1 MSEFTMLVQHTLQS
15 KPFSVCSQPRTS
27 HSLVKFLP
35 GFEGPLPFEL
45 ETGYVDVEESD
56 DVQLFYYFV
65 ESERN
70 PGEDP
75 LLLWLTGG
83 PGCSGLSGLVY
94 EIGNGADLYEL
105 YDVIYLSSF
114 KSLLQVSRVSS
125 FSNWAKLPCHQK
137 EKALK
142 RFSIKQSV
150 DFVFQSLKRSCRG
163 EYQNINPSNVEC
175 QKDLQYY
182 TKCISGIET
191 THILEPLCSFASP
204 KPQEMYARR
213 RYLDEHQKELLDPE
227 PPILPKIGCRIIP
240 YSPLRNAN
248 YTYSFLLSSYWANDG
263 NVQKAIHIRKGSIGQ
278 WKRCDFGLPYTVDLP
293 SSFLYHVNLST
304 RGYRA
309 LVYSGDHDML
319 VPFLGTE
326 AWIKSLNYPIVD
338 DWRPWM
344 VQDQVAGEEGTQ
356 LPSTSPQ
363 NVLLCLKGGYL
374 ESLCNRVS
382 SSCFQLQSTDVNYVL
397 PSDVNNVL
405 PWYVG
410 VGESDDVQLFYY
422 FIKSERNHGEDPLLL
437 WLTGGPGCSGLS
449 GLVYEIGP
457 LNFKVV
463 EYNGSLPTL
472 VLNPYSWTKISSII
486 FVDSSVGTGFSY
498 ATNQHAAQSSDFK
511 QVHHLHQFLQKC
523 LMDHPE
529 FLSNPVYIAGDS
541 DADIILPVIF
551 QEILYGNEEGI
562 RPLIDLQGY
571 ILGNP
576 RTVPTLE
583 DNSKISF
590 AHRMAL
596 ISDELYDVIYLSSF
610 KSLLQVSLISKFGNW
625 TKLPSHQKEK
635 AFKIFSIKQSI
646 DILFQSLKRSYRG
659 EYQNIDPRNVECQK
673 DLQYYTMCISGI
685 NQAHIL
691 EPLCS
696 FDTFTSPH
704 PQEMLART
712 CPDGHRKELLDSEP
726 STLPKFG
733 CRTYSY
739 LLSSYWANDGE
750 AQKAIHIRK
759 GSIGQWKRCNFGLPY
774 TADVPRSFPF
784 HVNLSSRGYRALVY
798 SGDQDMAI
806 PFLGTEAW
814 IKSLNYPIVDDW
826 RPWMVKD
833 QVAGMEGTQ
842 LPEYKPTEGFA
853 MFKRWISGEP
863 L

>member
-1 MSEFTMLVQHTLQS
+1 MARSDKIAVVLFLFFLL
-15 KPFSVCSQPRTS
+15 KVCSQPRTS

-182 TKCISGIET
+182 TK
-191 THILEPLCSFASP
+191 
-204 KPQEMYARR
+204 
-213 RYLDEHQKELLDPE
+213 
-227 PPILPKIGCRIIP
+227 
-240 YSPLRNAN
+240 
-248 YTYSFLLSSYWANDG
+248 TYSVLLSSYWANDG

-278 WKRCDFGLPYTVDLP
+278 WKRCDFGLPYTADLP

-344 VQDQVAGEEGTQ
+344 VQDQVAGYTRTYSNQMTYASIKARKIRICISLSHSHNDKLEEGTQ

-382 SSCFQLQSTDVNYVL
+382 SSCFQIQSTDVNYVL
-397 PSDVNNVL
+397 PSDVNNAL

-422 FIKSERNHGEDPLLL
+422 FIKSERNPGEDPLLL

-486 FVDSSVGTGFSY
+486 FVDSSVGTGFFY

-511 QVHHLHQFLQKC
+511 QVHHLHQLLQKC

-541 DADIILPVIF
+541 DAGIILPVIF

-646 DILFQSLKRSYRG
+646 DILFQSLKRSCRG

-696 FDTFTSPH
+696 FDSFTSPH

-739 LLSSYWANDGE
+739 LLSSYWSNDGE

-774 TADVPRSFPF
+774 TADVPSSFPF